1 MEQNVMTPEEFENE
15 MAKLRFVK
23 DDDLEGRHVAMDELM
38 CDVLRSLGY
47 GDGIDIFNN
56 THKWYS

>member
-38 CDVLRSLGY
+38 YNVLISLGY
-47 GDGIDIFNN
+47 GDGVDIFNN
-56 THKWYS
+56 TYKWYA

>member
-1 MEQNVMTPEEFENE
+1 MEPNVMTPEEFENE

-38 CDVLRSLGY
+38 CKALRSLGY
-47 GDGIDIFNN
+47 DEGVDIFNN
-56 THKWYS
+56 TYIWYA